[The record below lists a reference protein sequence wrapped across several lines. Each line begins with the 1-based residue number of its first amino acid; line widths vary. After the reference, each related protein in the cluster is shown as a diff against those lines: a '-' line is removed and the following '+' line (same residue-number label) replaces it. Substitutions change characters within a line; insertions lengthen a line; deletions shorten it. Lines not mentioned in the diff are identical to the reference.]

1 MHTTEE
7 FQLFNTLYPS
17 MVSGFHLL
25 RILTL
30 KLWLPGYWERLM
42 VRQLSIKYMSTLKT
56 ITGNKLEKRWKMKI

>member
-1 MHTTEE
+1 MNIWQLLKKSKIAVVPMHTTEE

-17 MVSGFHLL
+17 MVSGSHLL

-42 VRQLSIKYMSTLKT
+42 GRQLSIKYMSTL
-56 ITGNKLEKRWKMKI
+56 